1 MEKVSFIKCL
11 RSNNLLLKD
20 PSMQC
25 GFIRNKHI
33 HIHVTACL
41 RACVR
46 ACVRA

>member
-25 GFIRNKHI
+25 GFIRNK
-33 HIHVTACL
+33 
-41 RACVR
+41 CVR
-46 ACVRA
+46 ACVRACLYICVVTGA